1 VILVAGILALPAAAA
16 ATEEVTLPRVLE
28 VSTTP
33 RYEPVSPSE
42 LGKTELNITTTADWR
57 VSITVRAHGA
67 TVLSEE
73 QRGTEGFVEQ
83 GKELAPGP
91 TGTHAAVVFWSC
103 KPPGTVYSYTVTATT
118 EYGEE
123 PSLTKTGSFTGATQR
138 QCEKALRIYLRKHG
152 ETVRRQRAKAR
163 RERGEELAEQR
174 RFEHNCVIVGGK
186 PVTIETNRG
195 PELVCRSQ
203 TGGIIEA

>member
-1 VILVAGILALPAAAA
+1 MSSRKLPIAVVAVAGLLALPTAARAVG
-16 ATEEVTLPRVLE
+16 EGTLPPVLE
-28 VSTTP
+28 VSTTSRFQP
-33 RYEPVSPSE
+33 KSPSE
-42 LGKTELNITTTADWR
+42 LGQTELRITTTADWR

-91 TGTHAAVVFWSC
+91 TGTHAAVVFWNC

-123 PSLTKTGSFTGATQR
+123 PSLT
-138 QCEKALRIYLRKHG
+138 
-152 ETVRRQRAKAR
+152 
-163 RERGEELAEQR
+163 
-174 RFEHNCVIVGGK
+174 
-186 PVTIETNRG
+186 
-195 PELVCRSQ
+195 
-203 TGGIIEA
+203 